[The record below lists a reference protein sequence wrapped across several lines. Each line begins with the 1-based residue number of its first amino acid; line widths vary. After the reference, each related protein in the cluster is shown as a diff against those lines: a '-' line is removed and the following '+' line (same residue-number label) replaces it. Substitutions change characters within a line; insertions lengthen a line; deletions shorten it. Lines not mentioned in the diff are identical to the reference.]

1 MEERE
6 RPTASRSSP
15 FRSRAHPHP
24 DLLPWREKEQF
35 WTMEEVGSPQGRI
48 MIFERASGTAEP
60 GRREMEQSRKED
72 EEKALALAALSLVR
86 AVIDAL
92 EQKAVFKDG
101 EIQGIFERAL
111 ASLEFRAQDGA
122 TGLARRIVE
131 GIAIT
136 RGSQRPEDPSGSQ
149 DSH

>member
-1 MEERE
+1 ME
-6 RPTASRSSP
+6 P
-15 FRSRAHPHP
+15 
-24 DLLPWREKEQF
+24 
-35 WTMEEVGSPQGRI
+35 
-48 MIFERASGTAEP
+48 
-60 GRREMEQSRKED
+60 SRKED
-72 EEKALALAALSLVR
+72 EERALALAALSLVR

-92 EQKAVFKDG
+92 EQEAVLRDG

-136 RGSQRPEDPSGSQ
+136 RVSQPPEKPSGSEN
-149 DSH
+149 SN